1 MKHASIDLET
11 LGKTATAAFTQI
23 GVTLFDP
30 QMGEIGETVKICC
43 APYPGGIEPDTVAW
57 WLKQDSEP
65 RMQMALSME
74 DECPER
80 HALQALSDF
89 LCKNDVEFV
98 WGNGA
103 TFDITI
109 LESGYCRN
117 NMPKPW
123 QFWGIR
129 DMRTIVHLAEELKH
143 FRKDDIERDGTHH
156 DAGADSR
163 HQAKVIAAAWKALV

>member
-1 MKHASIDLET
+1 MKDASIDLET

-30 QMGEIGETVKICC
+30 QTGEIGETVKICC

-57 WLKQDSEP
+57 WLKQDYGP
-65 RMQMALSME
+65 RMQMALSIAE
-74 DECPER
+74 EAPEAY
-80 HALQALSDF
+80 ALHVLDDF
-89 LCKNDVEFV
+89 LHQNNVEYV

-109 LESGYCRN
+109 LESGYRRCGRDA
-117 NMPKPW
+117 PW
-123 QFWGIR
+123 QFWNIR

-143 FRKDDIERDGTHH
+143 FRREDIEREGTHH

-163 HQAKVIAAAWKALV
+163 HQAKVIAAAWKALI